1 MLFLWLP
8 GDFFETND
16 KYGPLYGKDHVAYAG
31 DGMYEI
37 VHVNQ
42 SDSLYSRY
50 AGRMILMNSYGYT
63 FKKGVLYFCSE
74 EGYAVIYPEN
84 NLCKLL
90 IFPEEYGEIRIV
102 ASEEYPL
109 NELVVYLNS
118 FDEFTDYEQEM
129 LNKVTAA
136 ANGSGGFWDS
146 HESFLGHEKYDKINK

>member
-1 MLFLWLP
+1 M
-8 GDFFETND
+8 
-16 KYGPLYGKDHVAYAG
+16 
-31 DGMYEI
+31 
-37 VHVNQ
+37 
-42 SDSLYSRY
+42 
-50 AGRMILMNSYGYT
+50 
-63 FKKGVLYFCSE
+63 
-74 EGYAVIYPEN
+74 
-84 NLCKLL
+84 